1 MTTLNNDFRIRRAG
15 ASVLVAKAEPFSCEV
30 LGTLLQREGFDVVGR
45 SSRLDDLIQQIRN
58 KKPRCV
64 IADAHII
71 GAHTDD
77 MVRELTE
84 VSKPP
89 QFILYVGTHDTTHLG
104 KTLEANFSGYLH
116 AADQLDELYKCM
128 RHTQMQ
134 VQYFSEGFKMLLKQ
148 SGLAEIDEPTRQK
161 VQGLTKREKQVLY
174 LITEGFSGV
183 EIADKL
189 CMSYRTLANHKQNMS
204 EKLAVEGS
212 KNILKFGL
220 QIKSY
225 LNSVQ

>member
-1 MTTLNNDFRIRRAG
+1 MAITNNDFRIRRAD

-45 SSRLDDLIQQIRN
+45 ASQLDDLIQQIRN

-71 GAHTDD
+71 GAHTDE
-77 MVRELTE
+77 MMKELAE
-84 VSKPP
+84 IAKPP
-89 QFILYVGTHDTTHLG
+89 QFILYVGNDTKHLS
-104 KTLEANFSGYLH
+104 KTLKANFSGYLH
-116 AADQLDELYKCM
+116 AADHLDELYKCM

-134 VQYFSEGFKMLLKQ
+134 VRYFSEGFKMLLKE
-148 SGLAEIDEPTRQK
+148 SGLSEIDEPTQQK
-161 VQGLTKREKQVLY
+161 VQGLTKRERQILY
-174 LITEGFSGV
+174 LITEGLSGG

-189 CMSYRTLANHKQNMS
+189 CISYRTLANHKQNMS

-225 LNSVQ
+225 INSMQ